1 MKTWISYKAAWVY
14 LEIIQARNIRNV
26 YFKSQD
32 KQNTMNINSLL
43 PCFLDSYIPY
53 LEGKITKWNRKT
65 CFSLLSEFSMLR
77 DLAMLQF
84 SGGTIKKKK
93 QKTLRLLSLKPSS
106 KRAQIWSCKKLASNL
121 EMHLIS
127 FYFKFYPQGVHYVF

>member
-1 MKTWISYKAAWVY
+1 MKTWISHKAAWVY

-32 KQNTMNINSLL
+32 KQNMMNINSLL

-84 SGGTIKKKK
+84 SGGTIKKKR
-93 QKTLRLLSLKPSS
+93 LRLLSLKPSS
-106 KRAQIWSCKKLASNL
+106 QRAQIWSCKKLVSNL
-121 EMHLIS
+121 ETHLIS

>member
-1 MKTWISYKAAWVY
+1 MFGKREGNLEKNELRFSFLSETWISYKAAWVY

-53 LEGKITKWNRKT
+53 LEGKITK
-65 CFSLLSEFSMLR
+65 
-77 DLAMLQF
+77 
-84 SGGTIKKKK
+84 
-93 QKTLRLLSLKPSS
+93 
-106 KRAQIWSCKKLASNL
+106 
-121 EMHLIS
+121 
-127 FYFKFYPQGVHYVF
+127 